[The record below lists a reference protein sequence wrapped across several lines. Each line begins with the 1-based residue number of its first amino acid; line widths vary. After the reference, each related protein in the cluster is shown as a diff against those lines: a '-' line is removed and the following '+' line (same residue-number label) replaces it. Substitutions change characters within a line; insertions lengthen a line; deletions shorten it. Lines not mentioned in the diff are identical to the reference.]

1 MKPAPALP
9 FLGAGGAA
17 QREDALDERGFVAIV
32 RILIRT
38 WPYLL
43 PYVTGYWRALP
54 RRVPAGTLGQH
65 KGAEDEAG
73 EWSFR
78 HVPPLATVLAA
89 LGPLTGL
96 LPVGAGWPSDLLVA
110 ATVGMAGLSWLLLF
124 ATGRAYLAASAALA
138 LLGTAAF
145 LFAVFAVEGIWDN
158 VCVGAV
164 AVGCA
169 GIWVLQY
176 RMEGGRPRFRIRLG
190 SHLVYYFALV
200 WASSLLTL
208 VIALFSVDLISQS
221 ILQAKP
227 LTPFLADFIG
237 QPELAG
243 TEAAASVE
251 GANVELAPLT
261 AEQRVG
267 LTWVYAVFMV
277 FSWLALIPSMMFLP
291 YYYIFIM
298 QRVNQDFRSALLERW
313 HRLSLRYHSDHRVGD
328 SVYRLYQDS
337 AQVTAVVGTGV
348 QTAQVIGTY
357 FIGVVFLAGLDPL
370 LGAMALTIAVL
381 AVAWGRWY
389 SPRMRAK
396 SLVAREKNSDF
407 TSRLQESFAAVRLVK
422 AYCAGEADQERLE
435 RDSAAAFNASY
446 RVRNLVAVVGII
458 AFTLAAAVLLAAQF
472 LTAVWAA
479 GERETF
485 ATVLVGL
492 VGLSFLKWNLSAYH
506 AGQEQLGA
514 ASVSVRDLVEAWAQ
528 AQDMAMGLDRVF
540 HILDL
545 EPDVKDAAGAVPLR
559 GFSREIRFDRV
570 GFGYESDRPVLRDV
584 SFAVEPG
591 TLTAVVG
598 PSGAGKSSLM
608 SLLSRLFDP
617 DAGAITIDGVDLR
630 QLTVESLRSSV
641 SVALQENVLF
651 GISVR
656 DNIRYVAPA
665 ASDREVLAAA
675 RVACV
680 DEYIAALPN
689 GLDTILSDRGGKLST
704 GQRQRISIARAIV
717 KDAPILILDEP
728 TAALDAHTEHR
739 VLERLAAWG
748 EGRAIF
754 LITHRLSTIARAD
767 RILYLDQGRI
777 VENGSHDALMRI
789 ENGRYRRFVQ
799 TEAGLSARAGVAG

>member
-17 QREDALDERGFVAIV
+17 EREDALDERGFVAIV

-43 PYVTGYWRALP
+43 PYVTGYWRELP
-54 RRVPAGTLGQH
+54 RRAPAAALGERE
-65 KGAEDEAG
+65 GAEAEAG

-78 HVPPLATVLAA
+78 HVPPLATLLVA

-124 ATGRAYLAASAALA
+124 ATGRAYLAASAVMA
-138 LLGTAAF
+138 LLGTGAF
-145 LFAVFAVEGIWDN
+145 LFAVFAVEGVWDN
-158 VCVGAV
+158 VSVGAV

-243 TEAAASVE
+243 TEALPAVE

-357 FIGVVFLAGLDPL
+357 LIGVVFLAGLDPL

-407 TSRLQESFAAVRLVK
+407 TSRLQETFAAVRLVK
-422 AYCAGEADQERLE
+422 AYCADEADQERLE
-435 RDSAAAFNASY
+435 RDSAAAFYASY

-472 LTAVWAA
+472 LTAIWAA

-514 ASVSVRDLVEAWAQ
+514 ASVSVRDLVEAWTQ

-559 GFSREIRFDRV
+559 GLSREIRFDRV
-570 GFGYESDRPVLRDV
+570 GFGYESDRPVLHDV

-630 QLTVESLRSSV
+630 QLTVESLRGSV

-665 ASDREVLAAA
+665 ANDREVLAAA
-675 RVACV
+675 HVACV

-767 RILYLDQGRI
+767 RILYLDEGRI
-777 VENGSHDALMRI
+777 VENGSHQALMRI

-799 TEAGLSARAGVAG
+799 TEAALSASAGASE